1 MPRSPVKCR
10 CDIVQG
16 VGNGYG
22 SRVSLP
28 LGTYTVRIVGFTRVD
43 TVELSEY
50 DETPLGRK
58 LRRTAVRIGDEY
70 VKTRTFLDE
79 DGAER
84 DTSENKIVR
93 SAYKKMMLEY
103 WSSLNPSYRERA
115 ERMSIYVNYPVP
127 SRALAI
133 SLKKQGA
140 NAPGAVRHRA
150 PSTNA
155 TGRLG
160 DGKQGGN

>member
-1 MPRSPVKCR
+1 M
-10 CDIVQG
+10 D
-16 VGNGYG
+16 
-22 SRVSLP
+22 
-28 LGTYTVRIVGFTRVD
+28 
-43 TVELSEY
+43 LSEY
-50 DETPLGRK
+50 DETRHDDKWRMQCWRNGNR
-58 LRRTAVRIGDEY
+58 
-70 VKTRTFLDE
+70 VKTRKWLDVG
-79 DGAER
+79 GAKR
-84 DTSENKIVR
+84 DTPENKITR
-93 SAYKKMMLEY
+93 SVYRKTMMTY
-103 WSSLNPSYRERA
+103 WSTLDWRVRERA

-160 DGKQGGN
+160 DGK

>member
-1 MPRSPVKCR
+1 MRPGTC
-10 CDIVQG
+10 IV
-16 VGNGYG
+16 N
-22 SRVSLP
+22 
-28 LGTYTVRIVGFTRVD
+28 IVGITRVD
-43 TVELSEY
+43 IMDLSEY
-50 DETPLGRK
+50 DETQLDAKWRQQGWRDGN
-58 LRRTAVRIGDEY
+58 RI
-70 VKTRTFLDE
+70 KTRRWLDR

-84 DTSENKIVR
+84 DTSENKITR
-93 SAYKKMMLEY
+93 SVYRKTMMTY
-103 WSSLNPSYRERA
+103 WSTLDWRVRERA
-115 ERMSIYVNYPVP
+115 ERMSIYVKYPVP

-140 NAPGAVRHRA
+140 NAPGVLDTGA

>member
-1 MPRSPVKCR
+1 M
-10 CDIVQG
+10 D
-16 VGNGYG
+16 
-22 SRVSLP
+22 
-28 LGTYTVRIVGFTRVD
+28 
-43 TVELSEY
+43 LSEY
-50 DETPLGRK
+50 DETPLGSK
-58 LRRTAVRIGDEY
+58 LRRTTVRIGGEY
-70 VKTRTFLDE
+70 VKTRTYLDE
-79 DGAER
+79 DGAGR

-103 WSSLNPSYRERA
+103 WISMNPRYRERA

-140 NAPGAVRHRA
+140 NAPGVLDTGA

-160 DGKQGGN
+160 DGNQGGN